1 MNRSTPEARVS
12 RLGTQASGVY
22 ALPSPRAARSHPVE
36 QTWWEYETEGRPD
49 ADQFGLTVTD
59 QGQQV

>member
-1 MNRSTPEARVS
+1 M
-12 RLGTQASGVY
+12 
-22 ALPSPRAARSHPVE
+22 PSPRAARSHPVE